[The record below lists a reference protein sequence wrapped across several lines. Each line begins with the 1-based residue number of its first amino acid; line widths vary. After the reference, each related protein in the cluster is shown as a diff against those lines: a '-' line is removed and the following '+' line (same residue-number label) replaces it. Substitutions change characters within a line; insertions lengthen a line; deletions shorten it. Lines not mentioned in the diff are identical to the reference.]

1 MLLFGMICVIAVLLY
16 VAECSPVSDSLQREK
31 LKLDKQLYLN
41 LRSKQF

>member
-16 VAECSPVSDSLQREK
+16 VAERSPESESQQREK